1 VAALLSEWKRD
12 QAGLVQRFDQ
22 DRDGRVS
29 MAEWERARE
38 EARRAVGQQHL
49 ERPAQPALHTVGRP
63 DGRQLFLI
71 AAYPEREL
79 ARKYRR
85 RALAAFA
92 AFAVATWALGWLLQG
107 LFG

>member
-1 VAALLSEWKRD
+1 
-12 QAGLVQRFDQ
+12 
-22 DRDGRVS
+22 

-38 EARRAVGQQHL
+38 EARRTVTQQRL
-49 ERPAQPALHTVGRP
+49 ERPAGPALHTVSRP
-63 DGRQLFLI
+63 DSRQLFLI
-71 AAYPEREL
+71 AAFPEKEL

-92 AFAVATWALGWLLQG
+92 GFAVATWALGWLLQG